1 MKKGLFVLNSI
12 IAVLGTIGVV
22 IAKAMGGCDVTLQVL
37 VSAVV
42 IDYISG
48 LAVAIVEK
56 KLDSN
61 VGFRGITKK
70 IFVFALVY
78 LAVLIDKT
86 ISTDFIST
94 LTAIFYIANEGISI
108 LENAGKLGVP
118 YPEKLKN
125 VLVQLKK
132 STEDKSDGN
141 NKA

>member
-12 IAVLGTIGVV
+12 IAVLGTMGVAV
-22 IAKAMGGCDVTLQVL
+22 AKAMGGWDATLQVL
-37 VSAVV
+37 VALVAV
-42 IDYISG
+42 DYASG
-48 LAVAIVEK
+48 LTVAIVEK

-61 VGFRGITKK
+61 VGFRGIMKK
-70 IFVFALVY
+70 VFIFALVY

-86 ISTDFIST
+86 ISTDFIRT
-94 LTAIFYIANEGISI
+94 LTVTFYIANESISI

-118 YPEKLKN
+118 YPKKLKE

-132 STEDKSDGN
+132 STEDKADGN

>member
-22 IAKAMGGCDVTLQVL
+22 IAKALGGWDMTLQVL
-37 VSAVV
+37 VALAV

-48 LAVAIVEK
+48 VVIAILEK

-86 ISTDFIST
+86 INTDFIRT
-94 LTAIFYIANEGISI
+94 LTVTFYIANESISI

-118 YPEKLKN
+118 YPKKLKD

-132 STEDKSDGN
+132 STEDKGDGN